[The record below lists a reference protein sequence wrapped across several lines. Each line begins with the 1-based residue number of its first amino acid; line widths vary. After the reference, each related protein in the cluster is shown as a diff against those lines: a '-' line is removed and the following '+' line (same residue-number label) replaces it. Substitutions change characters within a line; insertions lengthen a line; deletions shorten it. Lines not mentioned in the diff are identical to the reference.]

1 MNNNKPNPILNLYY
15 LFKRKGVNNIELVYT
30 DYTRINTIREEVPGT
45 LHIINSINYNKQ
57 VLAIKYNV
65 SNSYIINNDVSHNFD
80 AMLTEE
86 IREHD
91 ASFRYMKSKLQS
103 LLDNVY
109 IIYDYIDN
117 KYKISRCISLDKFNI
132 AMDGNDVYRYLIY
145 RLGHKEDKLRKIISN
160 YIQFNYSW
168 NTLNYNYND
177 TNTYIFYVY
186 CEYIDIDSYN
196 RLLDIIDLIYRDYK
210 ISKKSAF

>member
-1 MNNNKPNPILNLYY
+1 MNNNNPILNLYY

-30 DYTRINTIREEVPGT
+30 DYTRINIIRGAGT
-45 LHIINSINYNKQ
+45 GELHTINSINYNKQ
-57 VLAIKYNV
+57 VLAVKYNV

-80 AMLTEE
+80 TMLTEE
-86 IREHD
+86 IREND
-91 ASFRYMKSKLQS
+91 ASFKYMKSKLQN

-109 IIYDYIDN
+109 IIYDNIDN

-132 AMDGNDVYRYLIY
+132 AMDGNNVYRYLIY

-160 YIQFNYSW
+160 YIQFNYDCEVLS
-168 NTLNYNYND
+168 YNYNNPSTD
-177 TNTYIFYVY
+177 TFIYYVY
-186 CEYIDIDSYN
+186 CKYIDIDSYN

-210 ISKKSAF
+210 ISKESTF